1 MKEFNEEQFNQDF
14 AEFWGNMEK
23 CGVDKKFDEIKLK
36 NSLKTAPGL
45 LNEDS
50 GCAYPGGLL
59 RHIVLSTAIA
69 KKLLK
74 MVSGVFDVEEES
86 MVKIMSLM
94 HLSKIQMFKP
104 NDNDWEVKNRGLN
117 YKFAELQGRLKFG
130 ERTILL
136 LMNKGISLKPE
147 EFEAIRSTDKES
159 EEPSSK
165 AFDSIYSVIARH
177 SNELAYNIE
186 KEQYRK
192 NK

>member
-1 MKEFNEEQFNQDF
+1 MKEFNEKQFEADF
-14 AEFWGNMEK
+14 EEFWKNMTACDVAK
-23 CGVDKKFDEIKLK
+23 HFDEAKMKESLK
-36 NSLKTAPGL
+36 NAPGL

-69 KKLLK
+69 KKLIK
-74 MVSGVFDVEEES
+74 MVSGVFDTDENS

-104 NDNDWEVKNRGLN
+104 NDNDWEIKNRGMN
-117 YKFAELQGRLKFG
+117 YKFAELKGRLKFG

-136 LMNKGISLKPE
+136 LMNKGITLKAE
-147 EFEAIRSTDKES
+147 EFEAIRSADKES
-159 EEPSSK
+159 EEPVSK

-177 SNELAYNIE
+177 ANELAYNIE

-192 NK
+192 SK

>member
-1 MKEFNEEQFNQDF
+1 MKEFNEKQFEADF
-14 AEFWGNMEK
+14 EEFWKNMTSCDVAK
-23 CGVDKKFDEIKLK
+23 HFDETKLK
-36 NSLKTAPGL
+36 ESLKSAPGL

-74 MVSGVFDVEEES
+74 MVSSVFDVDENS

-94 HLSKIQMFKP
+94 HLSKVQMFKP
-104 NDNDWEVKNRGLN
+104 NDNDWEIKNRGMN
-117 YKFAELQGRLKFG
+117 YKFAELKGRLKFG

-136 LMNKGISLKPE
+136 LMNKGITLKAE
-147 EFEAIRSTDKES
+147 EFEAIRSADKET
-159 EEPSSK
+159 EEPVSK
-165 AFDSIYSVIARH
+165 MFDSIYSVIARH
-177 SNELAYNIE
+177 ANELAYNIE
-186 KEQYRK
+186 KEQYKK

>member
-1 MKEFNEEQFNQDF
+1 MKEFNEKQFETDF
-14 AEFWGNMEK
+14 EEFWKNMTACDVAK
-23 CGVDKKFDEIKLK
+23 NFDEEKLK
-36 NSLKTAPGL
+36 ASLKNTPGL

-50 GCAYPGGLL
+50 GCAYPGALL

-74 MVSGVFDVEEES
+74 MVSTVFEVDENS

-104 NDNDWEVKNRGLN
+104 NDNDWEIKNRGLN
-117 YKFAELQGRLKFG
+117 YKFAELKGRLKFG

-136 LMNKGISLKPE
+136 LMNKGIILKAE
-147 EFEAIRSTDKES
+147 EFEAIRSSDKDS
-159 EEPSSK
+159 EEPAAK
-165 AFDSIYSVIARH
+165 AFDSIYSVIARQ